1 MVTVASPVITPMS
14 RISYV
19 ITYRDDGTVE
29 RRANLAAVLC
39 WVGTLPAV
47 EAIVVEQ
54 DAAPRASFV
63 AQAGVRWEFAFNP
76 GPFNKSWGLNIGARL
91 TDAPLLAFGDADL
104 ICAPAWPPA
113 AQLLRERFA
122 IVKPYRHLIDLD
134 AEESASVR
142 AGEWNF
148 QPRRPADALP
158 DRQARGEYIV
168 LAGGLFLVRRTVFE
182 RVGGFDE
189 RFQGWG
195 GEDDAMTLSLLAS
208 DEPMTTLD
216 LAPALHLWHPRSP
229 ATTFQQPHY
238 AANCALLAD
247 YRCHDRGW
255 LIRHWESRREA
266 MGNLEKYRGVH
277 HER

>member
-1 MVTVASPVITPMS
+1 MS

-19 ITYRDDGTVE
+19 ITYRDDGTAE

-39 WVGTLPAV
+39 WVGKLPAV

-54 DAAPRASFV
+54 DAAPRGSFV
-63 AQAGVRWEFAFNP
+63 PQAGVRWEFAFNP

-91 TDAPLLAFGDADL
+91 TDVPLLAFGDADL

-122 IVKPYRHLIDLD
+122 IVKPYRHLIDLN
-134 AEESASVR
+134 AEESACVR

-148 QPRRPADALP
+148 QPRRAADALP

-216 LAPALHLWHPRSP
+216 LAPALHLWHPRNP
-229 ATTFQQPHY
+229 ATTFGQPHY

-247 YRCHDRGW
+247 YRCHDRAW
-255 LIRHWESRREA
+255 LTRHWESRRET
-266 MGNLEKYRGVH
+266 MGNPEKYRRVQ
-277 HER
+277 